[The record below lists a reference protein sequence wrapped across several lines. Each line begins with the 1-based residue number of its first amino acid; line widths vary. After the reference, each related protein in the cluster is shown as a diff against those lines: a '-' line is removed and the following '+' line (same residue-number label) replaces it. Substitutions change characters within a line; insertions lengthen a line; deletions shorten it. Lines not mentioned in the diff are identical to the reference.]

1 MNILGLNYFYHD
13 STACI
18 VAAGKLIVAIE
29 EERLS
34 RVKHTY
40 AFPTLSI
47 KKCLEVA
54 KLRYEDI
61 DCIAVSIK
69 PTLHW
74 PAKLWYGLRHLPKA
88 KPFINHEVIRAR
100 YKQKALWEWYD
111 SIWPN
116 RKRGPKVHFV
126 PHHLTHAAG
135 SFFVS
140 PYESAALLSLDGSG
154 EWSTSLLGKGE
165 GNTIT
170 SYNQSYF
177 PMSMGSFYEAVTEF
191 CGFKPNYDEGKTMG
205 LAPLGDPKVFH
216 DVVDKIIT
224 IDSNGS
230 INIDLSYF
238 NYQFWGNPR
247 CSQKFYD
254 TFGAPRK
261 SHEPF
266 QDHHLN
272 AAAAFQRVLEEK
284 ALQLCRILRARTGC
298 RYLVVAGGVALN
310 SVMNG
315 RIVRESG
322 FDDIYVM
329 PAAGDNGTGIG
340 AAYYVYHS
348 ILNLPRV
355 SVHDDPYVGNA
366 YTNEQIKKIL
376 DEAKLPSQWH
386 DDIAGVAAKL
396 LHEGKIIGWFQGKM
410 EIGPRS
416 LGNRSI
422 LADPTRAH
430 MKDKVNAEV
439 KHREAYRPFA
449 PSVPVEAKDDFFLTK
464 VETPFMLKVCDVR
477 PEKRSI
483 IPAITHVDGSA
494 RLQTVRKDINPLYHS
509 LLTKFGELSKVPV
522 LLNTSFNVMGE
533 PMVES
538 PVDAIRCFY
547 STGLDALAVGN
558 YLLVK

>member
-13 STACI
+13 STAC
-18 VAAGKLIVAIE
+18 VVSDGKLIVAIE

-40 AFPTLSI
+40 AFPYLSI
-47 KKCLEVA
+47 KKTLEVA
-54 KLRYEDI
+54 KLGYADI
-61 DCIAVSIK
+61 DSIAVSIK

-74 PAKLWYGLRHLPKA
+74 PAKLWYGLKNLSNA
-88 KPFINHEVIRAR
+88 KPFISHELIRAR
-100 YKQKALWEWYD
+100 YKQKEFWEWYTG
-111 SIWPN
+111 IWPD
-116 RKRGPKVHFV
+116 RSLGPKVYFI

-140 PYESAALLSLDGSG
+140 PYESAALLALDGSG
-154 EWSTSLLGKGE
+154 EWATSLLGKGE

-170 SYNQSYF
+170 TYNQSFF
-177 PMSMGSFYEAVTEF
+177 PMSLGSFYESVTEF

-205 LAPLGDPKVFH
+205 LAPLGDPSVFH
-216 DVVDKIIT
+216 DVVDKMVT
-224 IDSNGS
+224 VDSEGS
-230 INIDLSYF
+230 IRIDLSYF
-238 NYQFWGNPR
+238 NYQFWARRR

-254 TFGAPRK
+254 TFGQPRMGN
-261 SHEPF
+261 EPF
-266 QDHHLN
+266 KDHHLN

-284 ALQLCRILRARTGC
+284 ALQLSRILRARTGC
-298 RYLVVAGGVALN
+298 RYLVVSGGVALN

-340 AAYYVYHS
+340 AAYYVYNCIH
-348 ILNLPRV
+348 NHPRG
-355 SVHDDPYVGNA
+355 SVHNDPYVGNS
-366 YTNEQIKKIL
+366 YTNEQIKAVL
-376 DEAKLPSQWH
+376 DEAKLKAEWQE
-386 DDIAGVAAKL
+386 DVAGAAARL
-396 LHEGKIIGWFQGKM
+396 LHAGKIIGWFQGRM

-422 LADPTRAH
+422 LADPTRAD

-449 PSVPVEAKDDFFLTK
+449 PSVPAERKEEFFLSKVEA
-464 VETPFMLKVCDVR
+464 PFMLKVCDVR
-477 PEKRSI
+477 PDKRSVV
-483 IPAITHVDGSA
+483 PAITHVDGSA
-494 RLQTVRKDINPLYHS
+494 RLQTVRKEINPLYHE

-533 PMVES
+533 PIVES
-538 PVDAIRCFY
+538 PVDAVRCFY
-547 STGLDALAVGN
+547 STGLDALFVGN
-558 YLLVK
+558 YLLRK